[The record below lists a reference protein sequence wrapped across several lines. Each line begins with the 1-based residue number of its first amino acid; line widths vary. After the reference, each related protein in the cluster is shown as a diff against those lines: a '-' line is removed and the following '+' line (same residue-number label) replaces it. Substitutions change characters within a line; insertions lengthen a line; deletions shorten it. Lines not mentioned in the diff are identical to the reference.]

1 MKLAFTLGALSLLL
15 PYAGNTQVLATP
27 SQVITPVIQQAP
39 SHLETLRERA
49 RKAKTNIENVRK
61 NDLTSIIYDTASS
74 IKAPLFKVPAA
85 KRILG
90 TTGQIVIS
98 EITTPDGFLAVE
110 REWIFIGNK
119 EDSRYFQSSNFTHID
134 AKFLKALDRW
144 RYIVKVKAT
153 LDELSLI
160 RDNLPAELQSQVGRN
175 HIYLS
180 QQKQHVSE
188 TLMHKKGNAS
198 PTCQSPLRVGMVDSD
213 IVEKHPMLSHLT
225 IKQMT
230 FSPEQTENGSEH
242 GTAVASLLAQKLP
255 LNSRLFN
262 ASVFYT
268 RSSVSQGATLSSLI
282 DGLDYLASQSV
293 ETINMSLA
301 GPDNPV
307 LAKTMTYLTHQG
319 IQIIAAV
326 GNEGPASLPLYP
338 AAYKETIGVSAVD
351 ESGGIYRWAN
361 QGDYVD
367 FAALGVSIPAAHP
380 NGATIRQSG
389 TSMAAPQVAATY
401 ACYLQ
406 RQKSRMAALTLLQKN
421 AIDAGEPGRDSV
433 YGFGILH

>member
-1 MKLAFTLGALSLLL
+1 MKLAFLLGALTLLL
-15 PYAGNTQVLATP
+15 PYAGNTQVLAAP
-27 SQVITPVIQQAP
+27 SQVIPPVIQQVP

-49 RKAKTNIENVRK
+49 RKAKANIGN
-61 NDLTSIIYDTASS
+61 TSKKSLNSVIYATASGL
-74 IKAPLFKVPAA
+74 KEPLFNVPAA

-90 TTGQIVIS
+90 TTGQVVIT

-119 EDSRYFQSSNFTHID
+119 EDSRFFQSPSFTHID
-134 AKFLKALDRW
+134 AKFLKALNKW
-144 RYIVKVKAT
+144 RYVVKMKAT
-153 LDELSLI
+153 AEELSLI
-160 RDNLPAELQSQVGRN
+160 RDSLPSELQSQIGRN

-180 QQKQHVSE
+180 QLKQHGGDATMLKE
-188 TLMHKKGNAS
+188 GNES
-198 PTCQSPLRVGMVDSD
+198 SICESPLRVGMIDSH
-213 IVEKHPMLSHLT
+213 IVEKHAMLSHLT
-225 IKQMT
+225 IKQVS
-230 FSPEQTENGSEH
+230 FSPEQVESGSEH

-255 LNSRLFN
+255 TNSHLYN

-268 RSSVSQGATLSSLI
+268 RSSVSQGATLNSLI

-293 ETINMSLA
+293 TTINMSLA

-307 LAKTMTYLTHQG
+307 LAQTIAYLNNLG

-367 FAALGVSIPAAHP
+367 FAAFGVSIPTAHP
-380 NGATIRQSG
+380 NGTTIRQSG

-406 RQKSRMAALTLLQKN
+406 REKSKMAALTLLQKN